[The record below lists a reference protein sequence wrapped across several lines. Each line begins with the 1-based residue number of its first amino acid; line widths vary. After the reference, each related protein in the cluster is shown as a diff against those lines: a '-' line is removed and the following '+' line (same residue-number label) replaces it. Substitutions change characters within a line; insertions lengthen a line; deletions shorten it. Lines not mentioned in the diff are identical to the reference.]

1 MRPLA
6 RRFGPSL
13 LLCVLLVSPLLSAE
27 DLPRLYLKAKEQFRL
42 GAYSDALTTL
52 ARLESM
58 SEESGNEVIRAPLRP
73 SLVFYRGACL
83 AALGRTD
90 EARLQLAEFLTYQPN
105 ASLDPALYPPRVLA
119 ALEQARKVG
128 GRRETAPSSESSS
141 LATAYHLFPK
151 EISAPRV
158 PLDESWAE
166 GPVHYLMT
174 SDERVSYSRLS
185 GPVARSEFVT
195 EFWRKRDPN
204 PETPDNEFRDEF
216 ERRVAFADLRMT
228 QDETRGSLTDR
239 GMVFVLLGPP
249 TYIGRKPLRTG
260 DDTAD
265 NAGMSMYTDADV
277 TNALK
282 TGGRSAVVYDQMTG
296 PSTHLPDA
304 DGNYQEV
311 WHYRRELLP
320 RGVGFLQVD
329 FDFISRKGYGKNVL
343 QRDERTLATLE
354 TARKHMRSGVISRR
368 ASK

>member
-1 MRPLA
+1 
-6 RRFGPSL
+6 
-13 LLCVLLVSPLLSAE
+13 
-27 DLPRLYLKAKEQFRL
+27 
-42 GAYSDALTTL
+42 
-52 ARLESM
+52 
-58 SEESGNEVIRAPLRP
+58 
-73 SLVFYRGACL
+73 
-83 AALGRTD
+83 
-90 EARLQLAEFLTYQPN
+90 
-105 ASLDPALYPPRVLA
+105 
-119 ALEQARKVG
+119 
-128 GRRETAPSSESSS
+128 
-141 LATAYHLFPK
+141 K

-174 SDERVSYSRLS
+174 SDERVAYTRLP

-195 EFWRKRDPN
+195 EFWRKRDPI
-204 PETPDNEFRDEF
+204 PETAENEFRDEF

-265 NAGMSMYTDADV
+265 NAGMSLYTDADV
-277 TNALK
+277 TNKLK
-282 TGGRSAVVYDQMTG
+282 TGGRSAVVYDSMTG
-296 PSTHLPDA
+296 PSTRLPDA
-304 DGNYQEV
+304 DGNYREV

-343 QRDERTLATLE
+343 QRDESTLATLE
-354 TARKHMRSGVISRR
+354 TARKDM
-368 ASK
+368 